1 MEANVSDDTLKTV
14 SSIIALVLGIMGFAW
29 SVIKDREK
37 IPPQFRRILNT
48 IFRQGTAWLL
58 LIILAGLIGYL
69 SYTEQNPRIYT
80 IEKAP
85 VMTSILYEGARNPS
99 VNQGSGYLSVTSDT
113 RAGVPYTSF
122 TLDYNLPADG
132 DAYSGAA
139 ILFPEPLDLT
149 DYNSVE
155 FTVSFSDGQA
165 RCRFFIKDAF
175 DGQDSVILGDGNI
188 MSATMQPQTVQL
200 PLDTYFP
207 SVARKAIREINLDV
221 NNFFTEGNHSFK
233 VSQIRF
239 LK

>member
-1 MEANVSDDTLKTV
+1 LIEDTLKTV
-14 SSIIALVLGIMGFAW
+14 SSIVTIILGILGLTW

-37 IPPQFRRILNT
+37 IPPQFRRILST
-48 IFRQGTAWLL
+48 IFRQGTAWVL
-58 LIILAGLIGYL
+58 LIILGGLIGYL
-69 SYTEQNPRIYT
+69 NYTEQNPRIYT

-113 RAGVPYTSF
+113 RAGEPYTSF

-139 ILFPEPLDLT
+139 IFFSEPLDLV
-149 DYNSVE
+149 DYTSVE
-155 FTVSFSDGQA
+155 FTISFSDDQA

-175 DGQDSVILGDGNI
+175 DGQDSVILGDGSI
-188 MSATMQPQTVQL
+188 VSATVQPQTVEL
-200 PLDTYFP
+200 SLDSYFP
-207 SVARKAIREINLDV
+207 SVSRKAIREIDLDV